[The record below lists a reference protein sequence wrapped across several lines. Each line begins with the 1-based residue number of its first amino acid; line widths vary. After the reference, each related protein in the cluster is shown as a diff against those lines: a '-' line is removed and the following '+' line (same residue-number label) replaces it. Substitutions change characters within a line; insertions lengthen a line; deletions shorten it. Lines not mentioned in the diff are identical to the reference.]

1 MRFSDP
7 DVPLAESR
15 FISFYLRAAST
26 KHRYKRELYGV
37 FEYIGDLGGL
47 YSMIS
52 LLAFYL
58 TASIVERLYQAAV
71 ISSTYAVQH
80 YDKDVS
86 QYYASRSFKEKLTSE
101 STSNDDDDDE
111 KEGHKAAATF
121 YEDEAA
127 QVGGVNI
134 VEEGKDRFDMSD
146 NFLKPVNI
154 TQSKTLNFK
163 QRTKESQLRG
173 KFARASTHKKRSSL
187 ANDDDHIERGNINY
201 RK

>member
-1 MRFSDP
+1 MTYEGSEELANLIFEDNRLLQLWFYGSHH
-7 DVPLAESR
+7 PLDDD
-15 FISFYLRAAST
+15 
-26 KHRYKRELYGV
+26 G
-37 FEYIGDLGGL
+37 
-47 YSMIS
+47 
-52 LLAFYL
+52 
-58 TASIVERLYQAAV
+58 
-71 ISSTYAVQH
+71 
-80 YDKDVS
+80 
-86 QYYASRSFKEKLTSE
+86 
-101 STSNDDDDDE
+101 NDDDEDE

-163 QRTKESQLRG
+163 QRAKESQLRG